1 MNYRVGG
8 WMVGE
13 WMEKQ
18 MSKWRDRLV
27 EGR

>member
-1 MNYRVGG
+1 MDYRVGG